1 MSVGLAPPNY
11 GAPVPLDCGVP
22 VPLNYG
28 VLADIRNLLIDM
40 DGVLYR
46 GRTGLPGGPELIAFL
61 RERGIPY
68 LLVTNNSTLTPA
80 QFVLRLGRMGIDVSQ
95 DLIMTSGVATSAYLA
110 TLAPPGTKV
119 NVVGEPALIKE
130 LEGRGFVIAGR
141 DAEYV
146 VCGWDKGI
154 NFDKLKTACLAIRDG
169 ATFIGTNADKTYP
182 LEKDLIPGA
191 GSILAFLVAATDVE
205 PIVVGKPEPIMIEQ
219 SLRMLGA
226 RPEETAILGDRL
238 DTDILGG
245 HRAGIL
251 TIMLLTGISTEAE
264 AAACD
269 APPDLIFDNLPTL
282 ISVWAEAL
290 DGR

>member
-1 MSVGLAPPNY
+1 VGLAPLNY
-11 GAPVPLDCGVP
+11 GAP

-269 APPDLIFDNLPTL
+269 APPDLIFDDLPTL

>member
-1 MSVGLAPPNY
+1 MSVGLAPLNY
-11 GAPVPLDCGVP
+11 GAPVPLDC
-22 VPLNYG
+22 G

-154 NFDKLKTACLAIRDG
+154 NFDKLKTACLAVRDG

-269 APPDLIFDNLPTL
+269 APPDLIFDDLPTL

>member
-1 MSVGLAPPNY
+1 MGLAPPN
-11 GAPVPLDCGVP
+11 CGVH

-28 VLADIRNLLIDM
+28 VLADVRNLLIDM

-46 GRTGLPGGPELIAFL
+46 GRTGLPGGPELMAFL

-68 LLVTNNSTLTPA
+68 LLVTNNSTLTSA

-205 PIVVGKPEPIMIEQ
+205 PIVAGKPEPIIIEQ

-269 APPDLIFDNLPTL
+269 APPDLIFDDLPTL

>member
-1 MSVGLAPPNY
+1 VGLAPLNY
-11 GAPVPLDCGVP
+11 GAPVPLDC
-22 VPLNYG
+22 G

-226 RPEETAILGDRL
+226 RPEETAMLGDRL

-264 AAACD
+264 AAAGD
-269 APPDLIFDNLPTL
+269 APPDLLFDDLPTL

>member
-1 MSVGLAPPNY
+1 MGLAPLNY
-11 GAPVPLDCGVP
+11 GAP

-46 GRTGLPGGPELIAFL
+46 GRTGLPGGPELMAFL

-269 APPDLIFDNLPTL
+269 APPDLIFDDLPTL

>member
-1 MSVGLAPPNY
+1 MGLASLNY
-11 GAPVPLDCGVP
+11 GAPVPLEC
-22 VPLNYG
+22 G

-46 GRTGLPGGPELIAFL
+46 GRTGLPGGPELMAFL

-226 RPEETAILGDRL
+226 RPEETAMLGDRL

-264 AAACD
+264 AVACD
-269 APPDLIFDNLPTL
+269 APPDLIIDDLPTL

-290 DGR
+290 EGR